1 MEEDYAVVIPAGT
14 KHNVINIGAS
24 DLKLYSIYSPPEH
37 KDGTVH
43 KTKADVAEEHFDDL
57 FHLADKALYKAKK
70 DGKNMIVKAGG
81 LKK

>member
-1 MEEDYAVVIPAGT
+1 MLSALPLTISGGVAGFDT
-14 KHNVINIGAS
+14 A
-24 DLKLYSIYSPPEH
+24 
-37 KDGTVH
+37 
-43 KTKADVAEEHFDDL
+43 EHFDDL